1 MATQKNPLLNL
12 LLLAFA
18 LGICFAGLEFFF
30 RTTHWLGARASWAR
44 PDALIGWGLAP
55 GRGYFYPHEN
65 PSGIYFDVNRFGY
78 RDREWTEEKPDG
90 TFRVAVLG
98 DSYVEALQVDHGK
111 TFLALAEKKLS
122 QAAGR
127 KIEFMNFG
135 RSCFTQ
141 SEELLVLTRD
151 ILKFKPDLVI
161 VFYYAIN
168 DIGDLAPPTAL
179 SLMRPF
185 YEELPDGSL
194 KLDTSFNKTRAFK
207 MKTWLNPFKKRS
219 TLISL
224 ITERFIIFE
233 RVKQAEQT
241 GLLGSDPDAHESLR
255 AYLSLATSTPE
266 PQYVKNYRLSKRL
279 LSEMARTSQAHQ
291 ARFMLVNIDLPSYL
305 PEVAQKFKSVNPTF
319 DPDFFDQDLAVFA
332 AKEDMLFLGLEEPF
346 RQKAQALGRPLH
358 FKYWDA
364 IGIKGYWE
372 YGAHTGHWN
381 EDGHALVADQLV
393 EKILPLLAPEAAA

>member
-1 MATQKNPLLNL
+1 MVFV
-12 LLLAFA
+12 LAIGF
-18 LGICFAGLEFFF
+18 CFASLEIFF

-55 GRGYFYPHEN
+55 GKQYFYPHEN
-65 PSGIYFDVNRFGY
+65 PSGVYFDVNRFGY
-78 RDREWTEEKPDG
+78 RDKEWAEEKPAG
-90 TFRVAVLG
+90 VFRVAVLG
-98 DSYVEALQVDHGK
+98 DSYVEALQVTRDK
-111 TFLALAEKKLS
+111 TFPALAEKKLA
-122 QAAGR
+122 QATGR

-141 SEELLVLTRD
+141 SEERLVLERD
-151 ILKFKPDLVI
+151 ILKFKPDLI
-161 VFYYAIN
+161 ILFYYAIN
-168 DIGDLAPPTAL
+168 DIGDLHPKTAL

-185 YEELPDGSL
+185 YEERPDGSL

-207 MKTWLNPFKKRS
+207 IKTWLNPFKQRS

-241 GLLGSDPDAHESLR
+241 GLLGSDPDARESLR

-266 PQYVKNYRLSKRL
+266 PQYIQNYQLSKRL
-279 LSEMARTSQAHQ
+279 LADMARLGRAHR

-305 PEVAQKFKSVNPTF
+305 PEAAQKFKSVNPTF
-319 DPDFFDQDLAVFA
+319 NPDFFDEDLAAFA
-332 AKEDMLFLGLEEPF
+332 AKEGMLFIGLEEIF
-346 RQKAQALGRPLH
+346 RQKAQEIGRPLH

-381 EDGHALVADQLV
+381 EAGHALVAGQLV
-393 EKILPLLAPEAAA
+393 EKIQPLLVEGAGA